1 MKKINVINS
10 IEFESFKDLMNYIK
24 ENNMECEIKILNKK
38 EEKLNFESFKDLM
51 NYIKENNLKLELKIL
66 DKKENNIL

>member
-10 IEFESFKDLMNYIK
+10 IE
-24 ENNMECEIKILNKK
+24 
-38 EEKLNFESFKDLM
+38 FESFKDLM